1 MNKNE
6 QKLTKMNKNEQYDIL
21 VFARDTAQLIGES
34 TRLVWVQLKER
45 DLKKSLLTKV
55 MEIFDN

>member
-1 MNKNE
+1 
-6 QKLTKMNKNEQYDIL
+6 MNKNEQYDIL

-34 TRLVWVQLKER
+34 TRLVWVQLKEW

-55 MEIFDN
+55 MGDS